1 MDEITLNYWEEFNGY
16 RVEKSLHT
24 GFVSRVYLARN
35 LETKE
40 KEVLKVF
47 R

>member
-1 MDEITLNYWEEFNGY
+1 MDEIMLYCGNKFNGY
-16 RVEKSLHT
+16 QIEGYLHT